1 VQQPL
6 SAEAMQRCTTFESF
20 IRRTTKADEARASK
34 EYNGMLATPAAT
46 RMTVKSVRQ
55 LQTLI
60 ATEIGDKAP
69 AGIVRDCG
77 IPAAWRLRAFGRE
90 QAPPGVEPS
99 FAEAAPI
106 SHGAWASERPNYQ
119 PGRTAPNIWRL

>member
-6 SAEAMQRCTTFESF
+6 SAKAMQRRTTFESF
-20 IRRTTKADEARASK
+20 IKRTTKADEARASK
-34 EYNGMLATPAAT
+34 EYDGMLATSAAT

-69 AGIVRDCG
+69 EVVFTLAERWTADLQHQRQRRARACR
-77 IPAAWRLRAFGRE
+77 AALPPLRLSRA
-90 QAPPGVEPS
+90 
-99 FAEAAPI
+99 
-106 SHGAWASERPNYQ
+106 
-119 PGRTAPNIWRL
+119 